1 MATASKDAATLR
13 RHGWVTRIPR
23 NSTSRQRFP
32 ADSVRSVTILPDT
45 KDWTWVLDR
54 PCPECDY
61 DAGASFTVDTFSR
74 YMLHDVEHHL
84 WDVR

>member
-1 MATASKDAATLR
+1 
-13 RHGWVTRIPR
+13 
-23 NSTSRQRFP
+23 
-32 ADSVRSVTILPDT
+32 VTILPDT

-61 DAGASFTVDTFSR
+61 DAEQDPGDIASELAIAAAALADRRSDGASFTVDTFSR